1 VETESFTVVPWD
13 MNLAFGGLGNFGGG
27 DFQPPE
33 GAEIPEGFPTEGFE
47 PPEGMQLPEGVN
59 PEDLQRQGGPLA
71 GRSNVLVERFH
82 KVEEF
87 EALYQEALTE
97 LRTSL
102 YEGGV
107 AESILAERTD
117 LLTAEAMDLV
127 DEATIRQE
135 ADAIAEQFTVE
146 ERSQQ

>member
-1 VETESFTVVPWD
+1 
-13 MNLAFGGLGNFGGG
+13 
-27 DFQPPE
+27 
-33 GAEIPEGFPTEGFE
+33 
-47 PPEGMQLPEGVN
+47 MQLPEGVN
-59 PEDLQRQGGPLA
+59 PEELQRQGGPLA
-71 GRSNVLVERFH
+71 GRSNPLVERFH
-82 KVEEF
+82 EVDEF

-102 YEGGV
+102 YGGDV

-117 LLTAEAMDLV
+117 LLTAEATDLV

-146 ERSQQ
+146 DEGGQQ

>member
-1 VETESFTVVPWD
+1 
-13 MNLAFGGLGNFGGG
+13 
-27 DFQPPE
+27 
-33 GAEIPEGFPTEGFE
+33 
-47 PPEGMQLPEGVN
+47 
-59 PEDLQRQGGPLA
+59 
-71 GRSNVLVERFH
+71 LVERFH
-82 KVEEF
+82 EVDEF

-102 YEGGV
+102 YGGDV

-117 LLTAEAMDLV
+117 LLTAEATDLV

-146 ERSQQ
+146 DEGGQQ